1 MMLKSCIACSLV
13 YNNTDVSTGVSFS
26 FSCCLFFL
34 EIARVEIMILDFI
47 FLSISEQ
54 EPGTME
60 PIGQW
65 PLLKMYKLI
74 IALVFVSDVSN
85 SA

>member
-1 MMLKSCIACSLV
+1 
-13 YNNTDVSTGVSFS
+13 
-26 FSCCLFFL
+26 
-34 EIARVEIMILDFI
+34 
-47 FLSISEQ
+47 
-54 EPGTME
+54 ME